1 MAEAWSVVIQFL
13 QQLKVLFLC
22 NIFVHTSS
30 DQQRRVS
37 CLNPSIGIVDK
48 WYFKHGYLQ
57 SVISVRMR
65 ILGEHEKKD
74 SHSVSK

>member
-37 CLNPSIGIVDK
+37 CLNPSIGIHLFVQPSLSTLYPAY
-48 WYFKHGYLQ
+48 W
-57 SVISVRMR
+57 
-65 ILGEHEKKD
+65 
-74 SHSVSK
+74 